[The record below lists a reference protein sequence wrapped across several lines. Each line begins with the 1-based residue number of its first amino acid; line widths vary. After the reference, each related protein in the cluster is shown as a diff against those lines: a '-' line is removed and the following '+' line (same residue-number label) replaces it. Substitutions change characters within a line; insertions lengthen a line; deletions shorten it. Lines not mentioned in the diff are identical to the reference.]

1 MCLCVGVQ
9 DVMKAAFGTPAQ
21 VGVVL
26 LVLIITFLTPVVRLH
41 APCSILF
48 TDGLHASSPLTD
60 GGCCAMG
67 ASNALEV

>member
-1 MCLCVGVQ
+1 VGVQ

-41 APCSILF
+41 LCMSDSFF
-48 TDGLHASSPLTD
+48 TDGISTPLLLAQTVT
-60 GGCCAMG
+60 A
-67 ASNALEV
+67 AP